1 MLVED
6 VHSIEEHLA
15 RSIVLLSLFVLQLII
30 SRMGLFVEAEIV
42 KPRND
47 IREYRTV
54 LLPNGL
60 QVLLISD
67 PETDKVRHFFSP
79 YPAAC
84 IQDRPGAKY

>member
-1 MLVED
+1 MED
-6 VHSIEEHLA
+6 VHSIKHRALYL
-15 RSIVLLSLFVLQLII
+15 VSLFVLQLII

-67 PETDKVRHFFSP
+67 PETDKVRHFSLS
-79 YPAAC
+79 
-84 IQDRPGAKY
+84 ISSSMHPGSTRCKT